1 MLMFVVTT
9 ASVGIMNH
17 LDITWAWQNAKTR
30 VLQNRNHLHCLL
42 FYNIKIQGG
51 FMSPF
56 FLT

>member
-1 MLMFVVTT
+1 MFVVTT

-17 LDITWAWQNAKTR
+17 LDITWVWQNAKTR
-30 VLQNRNHLHCLL
+30 VLQNSNHLHCLL